1 MGPSLRVRP
10 HRPTYMRLQKDHQKP
25 AKKKRRRRREMPR
38 HPAPPTSR
46 VGRVS
51 ALFRPTHTGTPPP
64 TLSYAEFYTLSAAC
78 RACLSG
84 PPSPA
89 ARFPTRLLQKPNL
102 VIRETIPTQNIQ
114 SDERDC
120 PGLRVGPAH
129 VVAHRLSLP

>member
-1 MGPSLRVRP
+1 LRWVRHSESDPIDLLICGSKKTTKNLPKRNGEGGGRCLGTP
-10 HRPTYMRLQKDHQKP
+10 HP
-25 AKKKRRRRREMPR
+25 
-38 HPAPPTSR
+38 SR

-51 ALFRPTHTGTPPP
+51 ALFRPTHRHPPP
-64 TLSYAEFYTLSAAC
+64 ISWAETPTPSQQPAAP
-78 RACLSG
+78 ACL

-89 ARFPTRLLQKPNL
+89 ARFPTRLLHQPNL
-102 VIRETIPTQNIQ
+102 VIRETIPTLNIQ

>member
-38 HPAPPTSR
+38 HPPPTLWVGGCQHSAPPT
-46 VGRVS
+46 
-51 ALFRPTHTGTPPP
+51 GTPHPHPEGAEKP
-64 TLSYAEFYTLSAAC
+64 TPSQQPAAP
-78 RACLSG
+78 ACL

-102 VIRETIPTQNIQ
+102 VIRETIPTLNIQ